1 MEENL
6 ERALDGLG
14 ARDEAR
20 AAWREQQ
27 RQRTLRRRGRKGAR
41 VWGYNTGGGKRA
53 KGRDQCPAG

>member
-41 VWGYNTGGGKRA
+41 VWGYNTGGGRRA
-53 KGRDQCPAG
+53 KGRDQ